1 MQVRMPTQQMDE
13 EATGLGIG
21 PSTGTARRS
30 TRTDGLY
37 ERLRHAIVSGELRPN
52 QRLVELELAERLKV
66 SRTPVRETLQRL
78 ALDRLVTSYR
88 RGWIVREHTRSEIRE
103 IYECRSALESYATRL
118 AAEKANPEQIAE
130 LELVLKRGIE
140 DPRPPKEWMVAVNDA
155 FHDGLINAADNEMLA
170 ELCIRSR
177 LYYFNNRIAELY
189 RVEEAMESRE
199 QHLGLLDAVRRHE
212 PDEAERLARAHVA
225 TALRV
230 LFDKL
235 S

>member
-1 MQVRMPTQQMDE
+1 MQVCMPLEVIDAE
-13 EATGLGIG
+13 VDRLGIG
-21 PSTGTARRS
+21 PSVRKARRS
-30 TRTDGLY
+30 SMTDGLY

-88 RGWIVREHTRSEIRE
+88 RGWIVHEHTRDEIRD
-103 IYECRSALESYATRL
+103 IYECRSALESYAARL
-118 AAEKANPEQIAE
+118 AAEKATPEQIAD
-130 LELVLKRGIE
+130 LELVLKRALE
-140 DPRPPKEWMVAVNDA
+140 DPRPPKEWMVEVNDA
-155 FHDGLINAADNEMLA
+155 FHDGLINAADNDMLA
-170 ELCIRSR
+170 ELCVRSR

-199 QHLGLLDAVRRHE
+199 QHLSLLDAVRRRD
-212 PDEAERLARAHVA
+212 PDEAERLARHHVA
-225 TALRV
+225 TALKV
-230 LFDKL
+230 LFEKL

>member
-1 MQVRMPTQQMDE
+1 MPSEVIAVETDR
-13 EATGLGIG
+13 LGIG
-21 PSTGTARRS
+21 PGVGTARRS
-30 TRTDGLY
+30 SRTDGLY

-88 RGWIVREHTRSEIRE
+88 RGWIVREHTRDEIRD

-118 AAEKANPEQIAE
+118 AAEKATPEQIAE
-130 LELVLKRGIE
+130 LEAVLKRGLE
-140 DPRPPKEWMVAVNDA
+140 DPRPPKEWMVEVNDA
-155 FHDGLINAADNEMLA
+155 FHDGMINAADNDMLA
-170 ELCIRSR
+170 ELCVRSR

-199 QHLGLLDAVRRHE
+199 QHLALLDAVRRHD
-212 PDEAERLARAHVA
+212 PGEAERLARHHVA

-230 LFDKL
+230 LFEKL